1 MMRVLRAGRRDYCQT
16 YPRWGRGG
24 KRSSK
29 SRALEDGHRRVVDL
43 QFLAASLTREPRP
56 VGPKRGSGN
65 PPACS
70 ERAEGSVKATCRAR
84 QRFQTKPRPSRFRE
98 AQKGGVLGSPSSS
111 ASFEF
116 LFEALRLKGSARAT
130 PECARGSSRNIRLEG
145 LRSTMLCTPI
155 PHSLRSNS
163 PIRTHDAIN
172 GMTLK

>member
-29 SRALEDGHRRVVDL
+29 SRALEDGLRRVVDL
-43 QFLAASLTREPRP
+43 QILAASLTREPRP

-111 ASFEF
+111 ASSNFC
-116 LFEALRLKGSARAT
+116 LKGSART
-130 PECARGSSRNIRLEG
+130 MPECARGSSRNIRLE
-145 LRSTMLCTPI
+145 
-155 PHSLRSNS
+155 
-163 PIRTHDAIN
+163 D
-172 GMTLK
+172 